1 MSKAIYA
8 FSGDPITYGH
18 IDIIRRAA
26 SVFDELVVAIGVNP
40 EKKYLFSLEERT
52 KLAQQALVKFPNVT
66 VVSFAGLL
74 IDFAYEIGAD
84 VIVKGVRNP
93 ADFEYE
99 ANLHKLGDSQK
110 IGLDTF
116 ILISRSELTHVSSS
130 NVKQLQKDQ
139 GLIHEFVPLNVK
151 QALENKMSNQ
161 CIITV
166 TGEIGSGKS
175 YVSEK
180 LVELGKKDGINVVNL
195 DLDQVTHQ
203 IYRELKEPK
212 YQQIRDTIA
221 DEFGQEVKN
230 SDGNINRKKLGEVVF
245 ADYEKLNRLNEIM
258 HQPLLVRIRRE
269 LSGKK
274 GLILLNAALIIESNM
289 AYLSNN
295 NVCLVRTDE
304 EVQRQR
310 LLERNL
316 NDEQIKRRLE
326 SQYTFD
332 QKLESLEKIISR
344 DSCGK
349 IWIIDNTL
357 HNSDENINKQYLQIC
372 DFFKLCC

>member
-26 SVFDELVVAIGVNP
+26 TVFDELVVAIGVNP
-40 EKKYLFSLEERT
+40 EKEYLFSLEERT
-52 KLAQQALVKFPNVT
+52 RLAQQALIKYPNVT
-66 VVSFAGLL
+66 VVSFTGLL

-93 ADFEYE
+93 TDFEYE
-99 ANLHKLGDSQK
+99 ANLYKLGDSQK

-116 ILISRSELTHVSSS
+116 ILVSRSELAHVSSS

-151 QALENKMSNQ
+151 QALEDKMSDQ
-161 CIITV
+161 HIVTI

-180 LVELGKKDGINVVNL
+180 FVELGKEKKIPVFHIDL
-195 DLDQVTHQ
+195 DLVTHQ
-203 IYRELKEPK
+203 IYQELKEPK

-221 DEFGQEVKN
+221 DEFGRDVKN
-230 SDGNINRKKLGEVVF
+230 DDGSINRKILGEVVF
-245 ADYEKLNRLNEIM
+245 ADYGKLMRLNEIM

-274 GLILLNAALIIESNM
+274 GLIILNAALIIESDM
-289 AYLSNN
+289 THLSNN
-295 NVCLVRTDE
+295 NICLIKTDE
-304 EVQRQR
+304 ETQHQR
-310 LLERNL
+310 LLKRNL
-316 NDEQIKRRLE
+316 NDEQIKRRLK
-326 SQYTFD
+326 SQYTFE
-332 QKLESLEKIISR
+332 QKLESMEKIISR
-344 DSCGK
+344 DSYGK
-349 IWIIDNTL
+349 IWIVDNTSQ
-357 HNSDENINKQYLQIC
+357 NFEKSINENFLEIC
-372 DFFKLCC
+372 EFFKL

>member
-66 VVSFAGLL
+66 VVSFTGLL

-116 ILISRSELTHVSSS
+116 ILISRSELTHISSS

-310 LLERNL
+310 LLKRNL